1 MCPIVYQCP
10 QFRHSLIRQITQSVT
25 RRGSLLHPSLDTQHC
40 RRAAHISVNLSQRL
54 FPVPKRS
61 GNDLLIIECN
71 STKLAADGMDL
82 GTAFARLTK
91 NDFARALL
99 PNKRIVLVKTSTEY
113 KLMRDLAETFYEHG
127 RFRSILIVGH
137 SNEAGL
143 ELTNA
148 PVLCGW
154 GALGKWLKPF
164 KPEFI
169 FLVACDAGRS
179 AAVRQLFEPLKK
191 SLRDVYASPVK
202 LNPIQAAP
210 LAVIIG
216 ELLCT
221 GKIDDGNSLTARLVS
236 YMNTGGPIYRWSYD
250 ETGP

>member
-1 MCPIVYQCP
+1 
-10 QFRHSLIRQITQSVT
+10 
-25 RRGSLLHPSLDTQHC
+25 
-40 RRAAHISVNLSQRL
+40 
-54 FPVPKRS
+54 VPKRS

-71 STKLAADGMDL
+71 STKLAADGMDI
-82 GTAFARLTK
+82 GTAFTRLTN

-99 PNKRIVLVKTSTEY
+99 PSKRIVLVKTSTEDR
-113 KLMRDLAETFYEHG
+113 LMRDLAETFNEHG

-143 ELTNA
+143 ELTNS
-148 PVLCGW
+148 PVLCCW

-164 KPEFI
+164 EPEFI

-191 SLRDVYASPVK
+191 SLRDVYASPVE

-221 GKIDDGNSLTARLVS
+221 GKIDDANSLSARLVS

-250 ETGP
+250 ETGPGAEIPAKSWDDLAKVLDFGPWDLHQRIDEWIQRGRRSS